1 MALRSWLA
9 LTLLAS
15 SLALGSAEAR
25 TLRWARSIDAS
36 SLDPHASN
44 TGPNV
49 LVAQQIYEP
58 LVLRQRDGWMVP
70 ALAVSWALVGPNVWE
85 FKLRPNVRFHDGA
98 VFDAD
103 DVLFSLERARSEA
116 SDMRSLLSSLD
127 KAERVDNL
135 TVRLTTKGTD
145 PLLPNNLTDVFMLDK
160 GWTEANG
167 AVAVQDLR
175 RPGEGFAARHANGTG
190 PYILVDREP
199 GTRTTMRRNDLYWGR
214 GEVPLEISE
223 IVFRP
228 IPDHDARIA
237 ALLAGEIDFVQD
249 VPVKDI
255 PRLQA
260 ARGIRVNVGPENR
273 SIFLGLNVGARELAS
288 SSIRGRN
295 PLADR
300 RVREAF
306 NLAIDR
312 EAIHRD
318 VMRGQ
323 SVPSGIIVP
332 PSSIGYTKE
341 LDRPPPFDVTR
352 ARRLMADSGYGSGF
366 SVALHCSNDRYV
378 NDAELC
384 RAIASMLARIDVK
397 VRPEPRPAA
406 QHFAEV
412 RRGELDFYLLG
423 WGVTTFDSEY
433 IFSLLYHTKSDR
445 FGGWNGTGYSDPG
458 VDAQIRALRTEMDH
472 VKRTAAIERLWAKL
486 KAELIYLP
494 LHNQTITH
502 AMRDEFDI
510 PIDVS
515 NQPKMKYVSFRRM

>member
-199 GTRTTMRRNDLYWGR
+199 GTRTTMRRNELYWGR

-332 PSSIGYTKE
+332 PSSIGYT
-341 LDRPPPFDVTR
+341 
-352 ARRLMADSGYGSGF
+352 
-366 SVALHCSNDRYV
+366 
-378 NDAELC
+378 
-384 RAIASMLARIDVK
+384 
-397 VRPEPRPAA
+397 
-406 QHFAEV
+406 
-412 RRGELDFYLLG
+412 
-423 WGVTTFDSEY
+423 
-433 IFSLLYHTKSDR
+433 
-445 FGGWNGTGYSDPG
+445 
-458 VDAQIRALRTEMDH
+458 
-472 VKRTAAIERLWAKL
+472 
-486 KAELIYLP
+486 
-494 LHNQTITH
+494 
-502 AMRDEFDI
+502 
-510 PIDVS
+510 
-515 NQPKMKYVSFRRM
+515 